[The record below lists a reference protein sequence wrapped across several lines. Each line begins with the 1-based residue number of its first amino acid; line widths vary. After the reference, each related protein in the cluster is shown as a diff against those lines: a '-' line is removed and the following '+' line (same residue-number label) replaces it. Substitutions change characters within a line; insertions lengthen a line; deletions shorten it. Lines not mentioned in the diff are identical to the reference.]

1 MVPYIIKNDK
11 KKIPIP
17 PMYENLYE
25 VCELG
30 FYTLSSAVFKNIS
43 FYWSQKHDTI
53 ELGEF
58 NNSNLQIG
66 TM

>member
-1 MVPYIIKNDK
+1 
-11 KKIPIP
+11 
-17 PMYENLYE
+17 MYENLYE